1 LVVHRRIA
9 DQVTFA
15 VKLSLAITLVVVVA
29 LGVAAA
35 VGGPAARASYV
46 TALENTLAAQVD
58 GAISAQRLR
67 VDGVRGEVERLARS
81 PRVVAA
87 MGSADGSV
95 VAMTAEDELRFALQ
109 SGGSG
114 STFVFLDLD
123 GVVVALRRGSEEAS
137 RPIATALGPIIRGRS
152 ETMLVYLAVDG
163 RIIEAVVSPVV
174 DIGIDE
180 QLGFLALC
188 LPFTAPKPLE
198 LPDQSV
204 LRVGL
209 RVGDEVFGGELPDA
223 MRSAAAAA
231 LKAAGTSGGSMD
243 IEFAVAGEPMIAYA
257 QTITNSP
264 LAQYVAVSSLA
275 GTTRAVQVLMVRLL
289 IAGAVALGAGLAIA
303 AWIARSL
310 SRPVA
315 DMSRAAR
322 AIEKGDYTVRVP
334 VRDRGELGQLAT
346 RFNEMG
352 AGLALRDQ
360 YRRVLDV
367 VTDPE
372 VAEELLAG
380 KLDLGGS
387 SKDVGVLFCDIR
399 GFTSLTEHMD
409 PPQVIAMLNEHM
421 TLLTKVAYDHGG
433 VVDKFVGDLIMVTFG
448 APKSADDDAKRMAH
462 CALAMVHARAAAN
475 EASGRP
481 IRIGIGCAYGTVVAG
496 CMGSTQRL
504 DYTVLG
510 ARVNLAARL
519 CSKAPPMAVY
529 IDAGV
534 MERIQSAS
542 VQELPPLDAKGFS
555 APIRAF
561 ELMAMAD
568 LQSPHVLR
576 ATV

>member
-1 LVVHRRIA
+1 M
-9 DQVTFA
+9 TFA
-15 VKLSLAITLVVVVA
+15 AKLSLAITLVVLVV

-46 TALENTLAAQVD
+46 MALENTLAAQVD
-58 GAISAQRLR
+58 GAMSAQRLR
-67 VDGVRGEVERLARS
+67 VDAVRDEVERLARS

-87 MGSADGSV
+87 MGSTDGSV
-95 VAMTAEDELRFALQ
+95 VAKTAEDELRFALQ
-109 SGGSG
+109 TGGSG

-123 GVVVALRRGSEEAS
+123 GGVVALRQGAEDAT
-137 RPIATALGPIIRGRS
+137 RPIATALGPLVRGRD
-152 ETMLVYLAVDG
+152 ETALLYLAVDG
-163 RIIEAVVSPVV
+163 RVTEAVVAPVV
-174 DIGIDE
+174 DIGVDE
-180 QLGFLALC
+180 RLGFLALC
-188 LPFTAPKPLE
+188 VPFAAPKSLE
-198 LPDQSV
+198 LSDKSV

-209 RVGDEVFGGELPDA
+209 RVGDEVFGGD
-223 MRSAAAAA
+223 MSDSMCTAAATALRAVGAA
-231 LKAAGTSGGSMD
+231 RDSTD
-243 IEFAVAGEPMIAYA
+243 VEFLVAGEPMIAYA
-257 QTITNSP
+257 QTIADKP
-264 LAQYVAVSSLA
+264 LAQYVAVASLA
-275 GTTRAVQVLMVRLL
+275 GTTRAVQSLMVRLL
-289 IAGAVALGAGLAIA
+289 LAGAVALVAGLAIA

-315 DMSRAAR
+315 DMSSAAR

-409 PPQVIAMLNEHM
+409 PPQVITMLNEHM
-421 TLLTKVAYDHGG
+421 TLLTTVAYDHGG

-448 APKSADDDAKRMAH
+448 APKSAADDAQRLAR
-462 CALAMVHARAAAN
+462 CALAMVRARAAAN
-475 EASGRP
+475 EGSSRP
-481 IRIGIGCAYGTVVAG
+481 IRIGIGCAFGTVVAG

-519 CSKAPPMAVY
+519 CSKAPAMSVY

-534 MERIQSAS
+534 MDRIESAS

-555 APIRAF
+555 EPIRAF
-561 ELMAMAD
+561 ELMAIGD
-568 LQSPHVLR
+568 RQVLQVAR
-576 ATV
+576 GNG

>member
-1 LVVHRRIA
+1 
-9 DQVTFA
+9 VTFS
-15 VKLSLAITLVVVVA
+15 VKLSIAITLVVVVA
-29 LGVAAA
+29 LSVAAA

-58 GAISAQRLR
+58 GAMSAQRLR
-67 VDGVRGEVERLARS
+67 VESVRGEVERLARS

-95 VAMTAEDELRFALQ
+95 VAKTAEDELRFALQ
-109 SGGSG
+109 SGGRG

-123 GVVVALRRGSEEAS
+123 GAVVAVRRGAEDAT
-137 RPIATALGPIIRGRS
+137 RPIAATLGPLVRGRAETAL
-152 ETMLVYLAVDG
+152 LYLAVDG
-163 RIIEAVVSPVV
+163 RVIEAVVAPVV
-174 DIGIDE
+174 DVGVDE

-188 LPFTAPKPLE
+188 VPFTAPRPLE
-198 LPDQSV
+198 LPDGAV

-209 RVGDEVFGGELPDA
+209 RVGDEVFGGDLADA
-223 MRSAAAAA
+223 MRAAAAAA
-231 LKAAGTSGGSMD
+231 LNAAGTNDGRMD
-243 IEFAVAGEPMIAYA
+243 VEFAVADEPMIAYA
-257 QTITNSP
+257 QTIAEKP
-264 LAQYVAVSSLA
+264 LAQYVAVASLA
-275 GTTRAVQVLMVRLL
+275 GTSRAVQSLMVRLL
-289 IAGAVALGAGLAIA
+289 IAGAVALVTGLVIAG
-303 AWIARSL
+303 WIARSL

-315 DMSRAAR
+315 DMSLAAR

-380 KLDLGGS
+380 KLDLGGT

-448 APKSADDDAKRMAH
+448 APKGAPDDAQRLAR
-462 CALAMVHARAAAN
+462 CAIAMVQARAAAN
-475 EASGRP
+475 EGSARP
-481 IRIGIGCAYGTVVAG
+481 IRIGIGCAFGTVVAG

-519 CSKAPPMAVY
+519 CSKAPAMSVY

-534 MERIQSAS
+534 MDRIESAS
-542 VQELPPLDAKGFS
+542 VQELPPLEAKGFS
-555 APIRAF
+555 EQIRAF
-561 ELMAMAD
+561 ELMAIGD
-568 LQSPHVLR
+568 LQASAV
-576 ATV
+576 AGGKT

>member
-1 LVVHRRIA
+1 M
-9 DQVTFA
+9 TFA
-15 VKLSLAITLVVVVA
+15 AKLSLAITLVVVVA
-29 LGVAAA
+29 LSVAAA

-46 TALENTLAAQVD
+46 MALENTLAAQVD
-58 GAISAQRLR
+58 GAMSAQRLR
-67 VDGVRGEVERLARS
+67 VDAVRDEVERLARS

-87 MGSADGSV
+87 MSSTDGSV
-95 VAMTAEDELRFALQ
+95 VAKTAEDELRFALQ
-109 SGGSG
+109 TGGGG

-123 GVVVALRRGSEEAS
+123 GGVVALRRGAEDTT
-137 RPIATALGPIIRGRS
+137 RPIAAALGPLVRGRDV
-152 ETMLVYLAVDG
+152 TALLYLAVDG
-163 RIIEAVVSPVV
+163 RVTEAVVAPVV
-174 DIGIDE
+174 DIGVDE

-188 LPFTAPKPLE
+188 VPFVAPKPLE
-198 LPDQSV
+198 LPDRSV

-209 RVGDEVFGGELPDA
+209 RVGDQVFGGEMPDA
-223 MRSAAAAA
+223 MRSAAATAMRAVGAA
-231 LKAAGTSGGSMD
+231 RDSTD
-243 IEFAVAGEPMIAYA
+243 VEFVVAGEPMIAYA
-257 QTITNSP
+257 QTIADKP
-264 LAQYVAVSSLA
+264 LAQYVAVASLA
-275 GTTRAVQVLMVRLL
+275 GTTRAVQSLMVRLL
-289 IAGAVALGAGLAIA
+289 LAGAVALGAGLAIA

-315 DMSRAAR
+315 DMSSAAR

-409 PPQVIAMLNEHM
+409 PPQVITMLNEHM

-448 APKSADDDAKRMAH
+448 APKSAVDDAQRLAH
-462 CALAMVHARAAAN
+462 CALAMVHARAKAN
-475 EASGRP
+475 EGSTRP
-481 IRIGIGCAYGTVVAG
+481 IRIGIGCAFGTVVAG

-519 CSKAPPMAVY
+519 CSKAPAMSVY

-534 MERIQSAS
+534 MDRIESAS

-555 APIRAF
+555 EPIRAF
-561 ELMAMAD
+561 ELMAIGDRQM
-568 LQSPHVLR
+568 LQVAR
-576 ATV
+576 GNG